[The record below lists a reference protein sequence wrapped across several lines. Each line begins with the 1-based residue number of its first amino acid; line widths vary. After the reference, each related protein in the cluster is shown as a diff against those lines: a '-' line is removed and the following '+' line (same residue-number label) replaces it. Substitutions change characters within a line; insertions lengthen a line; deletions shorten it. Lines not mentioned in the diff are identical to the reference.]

1 MLTRTFDIELVAGAT
16 AQLVINVNQY
26 DHSEQWLFNCYMN
39 GVLYKPN
46 KSAIV
51 GLKADK
57 KGIINSGT
65 VNDDGQVVIQ
75 ETQQMTAAV
84 GDGEFELQL
93 DGEVHGTANFI
104 VRVERN
110 PADDADYS
118 ESDISM
124 IETAI
129 EKIQNVE
136 EQVEEAKTAAASA
149 ITSAETAT
157 TKAGE
162 AKASA
167 ATASEYAAQASTSAS
182 NASTSEANAKASAD
196 DASTSATTATTK
208 AQEASTSATSAS
220 TAETN
225 AKNYAS
231 SAETS
236 ATSASSSATNAKTSE
251 TNAGN
256 YASQAQAV
264 VEEAVPTVIAAVK
277 EQLGDMAFVDY
288 TTTAN
293 GIILNEE
300 GTTRLIDAQGVSYG
314 GNNLEDSLIA
324 MASNINSAIGAS
336 GSNSAKIYTL
346 EENYTDLASQV
357 ATNVTSI
364 ATNAS
369 NINALQSE
377 LDSKHLVYTDIIVP
391 KTAGWTT
398 STTISGYEYEY
409 TMALTGMTADYT
421 AELFPTQETNDE
433 GVLSVECETT
443 SGGITIYASAIPEI
457 CMFNLILATK
467 VK

>member
-1 MLTRTFDIELVAGAT
+1 MAKSYTPLTWNNDQSPYIDEDNLNHIEQGITDAIDQANANETVIDELKIKVPQAEQYATEAKESATLAKSYAVGGTSTRTGEDTDNAKYYA
-16 AQLVINVNQY
+16 
-26 DHSEQWLFNCYMN
+26 EQ
-39 GVLYKPN
+39 
-46 KSAIV
+46 
-51 GLKADK
+51 
-57 KGIINSGT
+57 
-65 VNDDGQVVIQ
+65 
-75 ETQQMTAAV
+75 
-84 GDGEFELQL
+84 
-93 DGEVHGTANFI
+93 
-104 VRVERN
+104 
-110 PADDADYS
+110 
-118 ESDISM
+118 
-124 IETAI
+124 
-129 EKIQNVE
+129 
-136 EQVEEAKTAAASA
+136 
-149 ITSAETAT
+149 
-157 TKAGE
+157 
-162 AKASA
+162 AKASSSSVEEYA
-167 ATASEYAAQASTSAS
+167 EQAKEYAAQASTSAS

-324 MASNINSAIGAS
+324 MASNINSAIGTS
-336 GSNSAKIYTL
+336 SSNSAKIYTL

-398 STTISGYEYEY
+398 STTITGYGYEY
-409 TMALTGMTADYT
+409 TIALTGMTADYT

-443 SGGITIYASAIPEI
+443 AGGITIYASAIPET